1 MTPAAAELR
10 DIEAQLKL
18 PVTTIEE
25 MWENSV
31 PLGELI
37 TISGVSRTR
46 LYKLAKLLG
55 WQRGANYE
63 KTGKAAK
70 DPSEEEIASRAAE
83 IRATWSPGEEEKRFR
98 GKKRQ
103 AAYTHSLTY
112 DVRAGAFV
120 PCTADR

>member
-1 MTPAAAELR
+1 MTPAAAELK

-18 PVTTIEE
+18 PLEKLEE
-25 MWENSV
+25 MWENSA

-55 WQRGANYE
+55 WQRGANYK

-70 DPSEEEIASRAAE
+70 DPSEEEIAARAAE
-83 IRATWSPGEEEKRFR
+83 IRATWGEGEEEKRFR

-103 AAYTHSLTY
+103 PAYTRTLIY
-112 DVRAGAFV
+112 DVGAAMFV
-120 PCTADR
+120 PGN